1 MVHRGYSRPNRKITY
16 VSVELLVVVEVTEV
30 EGVVVELEVVVLLLD
45 VVEDDVVLKNTPHI
59 SITT

>member
-1 MVHRGYSRPNRKITY
+1 M
-16 VSVELLVVVEVTEV
+16 VVEVTEV
-30 EGVVVELEVVVLLLD
+30 EGVVVELEVVVLLLV